1 MCVEPKWRK
10 RGEYPRPHNV
20 PQHDGDIVYTEYFE
34 CAKRKTLKC
43 EAKLKIFHKKNRN
56 PEKKIIQP
64 HTCNNGTSSTQTAS
78 SSSSSDSDDNL
89 SPSFSSPQT
98 VCVCVCVKHMCE
110 YVICGL

>member
-56 PEKKIIQP
+56 PEKKLFNPTRATMEHRLRKQLHHHRLQIAM
-64 HTCNNGTSSTQTAS
+64 TTF
-78 SSSSSDSDDNL
+78 L
-89 SPSFSSPQT
+89 LLFLLLKLYVY
-98 VCVCVCVKHMCE
+98 VCV
-110 YVICGL
+110 